1 MEIDFEM
8 LIAKDNLELEL
19 IEKEAYRRNVL

>member
-8 LIAKDNLELEL
+8 LIAKDILELEL
-19 IEKEAYRRNVL
+19 IEKEVYRRNVL